1 MKKGKRYVN
10 AFSFGPHGIGYSC
23 GGQGI
28 FQNPDLAIDMVTA
41 TVRSNND
48 VTDGRGVRRTWKR
61 I

>member
-1 MKKGKRYVN
+1 MKNGKRYGN
-10 AFSFGPHGIGYSC
+10 AFSLGPHGIGYSC

-41 TVRSNND
+41 SVRSNND

>member
-1 MKKGKRYVN
+1 MKKGKRYGN
-10 AFSFGPHGIGYSC
+10 AFLFGPHGIGYSC

>member
-1 MKKGKRYVN
+1 MKNGKRYGN
-10 AFSFGPHGIGYSC
+10 AFSFDPRGIGYFC

-41 TVRSNND
+41 TIRSNND
-48 VTDGRGVRRTWKR
+48 VTDGRGVCRTWKR

>member
-1 MKKGKRYVN
+1 MKKGNRYGN

-41 TVRSNND
+41 SVRSNND
-48 VTDGRGVRRTWKR
+48 VTNGRGVCRTWKR

>member
-1 MKKGKRYVN
+1 MKNGKRYGN
-10 AFSFGPHGIGYSC
+10 AFSFGPRGIGYSC

>member
-1 MKKGKRYVN
+1 MKNGKRYGS

-41 TVRSNND
+41 SVRSNND

>member
-1 MKKGKRYVN
+1 MKNGKRYGDT
-10 AFSFGPHGIGYSC
+10 FSFSPCGIGYSC

-28 FQNPDLAIDMVTA
+28 FQNPDLAIDMVKA

-48 VTDGRGVRRTWKR
+48 VTEGRGVCRTWKR